1 MPTNLYLYNS
11 VIMMIKVVL
20 FLLLFVDYI
29 IFLPLICTIL
39 QLHLEKKDYKSCYY
53 IFNALYI
60 SAGRLPNVVI
70 WQF

>member
-1 MPTNLYLYNS
+1 
-11 VIMMIKVVL
+11 MIKVVL

-29 IFLPLICTIL
+29 IFLPLICPLAIV
-39 QLHLEKKDYKSCYY
+39 QLHLKKKDYKSFYY

-60 SAGRLPNVVI
+60 SAERLSNVVI